1 MTEIAKKQKPYLKI
15 LDFKNVDSQETVT
28 KINSLGDL
36 FSKALSLLTFVD
48 LKNPIIVFKCDKS
61 YIKERLYLFGSEQ
74 PVKPIKKETKILT
87 SKDEFLQLI
96 QEPEP
101 SLLYSKELKQ
111 PTTTEPQQVN
121 NNEDSLEI
129 KEYADTLTTWV
140 N

>member
-1 MTEIAKKQKPYLKI
+1 M
-15 LDFKNVDSQETVT
+15 
-28 KINSLGDL
+28 
-36 FSKALSLLTFVD
+36 
-48 LKNPIIVFKCDKS
+48 KS
-61 YIKERLYLFGSEQ
+61 
-74 PVKPIKKETKILT
+74 IKKETKILT